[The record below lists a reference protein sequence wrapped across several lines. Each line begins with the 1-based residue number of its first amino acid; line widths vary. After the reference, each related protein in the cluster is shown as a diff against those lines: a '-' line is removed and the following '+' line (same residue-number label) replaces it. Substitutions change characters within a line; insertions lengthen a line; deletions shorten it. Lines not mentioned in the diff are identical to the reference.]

1 MDELFERRDVV
12 LLRVSILPEDRIW
25 LVVRMLGDKVPRSTV
40 LAVKEPVNEV
50 WLSDGLLLKCP
61 LGPLKE
67 IDPVAA
73 DEGVYSCTSA
83 LMKESCFIVGFDT
96 GRFEVVEVGP

>member
-1 MDELFERRDVV
+1 MVLSELIVLNWRGVFLMDELFERRDVV

-50 WLSDGLLLKCP
+50 
-61 LGPLKE
+61 
-67 IDPVAA
+67 
-73 DEGVYSCTSA
+73 
-83 LMKESCFIVGFDT
+83 
-96 GRFEVVEVGP
+96 

>member
-1 MDELFERRDVV
+1 M
-12 LLRVSILPEDRIW
+12 
-25 LVVRMLGDKVPRSTV
+25 
-40 LAVKEPVNEV
+40 
-50 WLSDGLLLKCP
+50 LLKCP